1 MAAQP
6 GIDRVRQDSH
16 STRWTLPC
24 RVAFRLCF
32 AYFGLFCAANTLG
45 GFFPTDRVDDTVGL
59 GTLWPMRE
67 VTFWT
72 ATHIFGARLPLVY
85 RNSGSDDKTFD
96 WVLTFCLLIFAAL
109 ATGVWSVLDRRRENH
124 ITLYKWFRLFVRFSL
139 ASQLF
144 YFGMA
149 KVIPNQMPF
158 PSLTT
163 LIRPLGNF
171 STYSMLWLSVGVS
184 PAYEIFAGCAEVLGA
199 VLLVLP
205 RTALLGAL
213 IGLADMTEV
222 WMLNMSYDVPVK
234 LFSFHLILLCLF
246 LLAPDFRRLT
256 DFAVRGRAVGP
267 SSQPQLFNTRRA
279 NRIALCA
286 QIMLGLWL
294 LLTNVRLGPVL
305 WNTYGNGRPKSPL
318 YGIWNVDE
326 LSIDGQIRSALL
338 TDYGRWRRV
347 VFDAPERVSFQRM
360 DDSFANYLASIN
372 LDDKVI
378 ALTKEGDK
386 NWKAS
391 IAFRRAAQDH
401 LTLDGNMDRHK
412 VHMQLRLVDRNKF
425 RLANRRFHWVQ
436 EY

>member
-1 MAAQP
+1 MAAQL
-6 GIDRVRQDSH
+6 GIGQIRQDSH
-16 STRWTLPC
+16 PTRWSLPC

-32 AYFGLFCAANTLG
+32 VYFGLFCSANTLG
-45 GFFPTDRVDDTVGL
+45 GFFPSIRVDDTVGL

-67 VTFWT
+67 ITFWT

-85 RNSGSDDKTFD
+85 RGSGSDDKTFD
-96 WVLTFCLLIFAAL
+96 WILTFCLLIFAVL
-109 ATGVWSVLDRRRENH
+109 ATGVWSVLDRRRENYV
-124 ITLYKWFRLFVRFSL
+124 TVYKWFRLFVRFSL

-144 YFGMA
+144 YFGIA

-158 PSLTT
+158 PRLSSL
-163 LIRPLGNF
+163 IAPLGNF
-171 STYSMLWLSVGVS
+171 STYGMLWLSVGVS

-205 RTALLGAL
+205 RTAMLGAL

-338 TDYGRWRRV
+338 TDYVRWRRV
-347 VFDAPERVSFQRM
+347 VFDAPERVTFQRM
-360 DDSFANYLASIN
+360 DDSFANYSASIN
-372 LDDKVI
+372 LNDKEI
-378 ALTKEGDK
+378 ALTKTGDK
-386 NWKAS
+386 NWKANFT
-391 IAFRRAAQDH
+391 FRRAAKDQ
-401 LTLDGNMDRHK
+401 LTLDGNMDSRR
-412 VHMQLRLVDRNKF
+412 VHMQLHLVDRDKF
-425 RLANRRFHWVQ
+425 KLVSRSFHWIQ